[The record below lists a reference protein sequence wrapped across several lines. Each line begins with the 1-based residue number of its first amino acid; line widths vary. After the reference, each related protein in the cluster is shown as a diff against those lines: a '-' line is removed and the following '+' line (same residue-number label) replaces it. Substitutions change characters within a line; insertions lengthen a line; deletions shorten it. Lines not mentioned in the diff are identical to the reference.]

1 MKVAVVHGYGGLRDG
16 AARDLWRWTA
26 RHPEWHPGE
35 FGRVVGSYALSAPD
49 AAVLVDPL
57 LGEDAGPVL
66 ERLDGLV
73 GDRLVIATIPYHV
86 RSAEALWR
94 RYAPRAE
101 ATIHG
106 HPGVAK
112 RLQDTAGFRPLEPGD
127 TLPGG
132 VTAHAIGRPRRHE
145 QPLHLSSHRALAFG
159 DAVVEVDSAL
169 RMWADKRVD
178 EKVRRFYAER
188 FAPTLEPLLA
198 LDLERVLVTHGEPVL
213 EGGGEAL
220 AAALR
225 RPPWYRH
232 G

>member
-1 MKVAVVHGYGGLRDG
+1 MERLAD
-16 AARDLWRWTA
+16 DLWRWTA

-35 FGRVVGSYALSAPD
+35 FGRLVGCYALSAPD

-73 GDRLVIATIPYHV
+73 GDRLVIAVTIPYHV

-101 ATIHG
+101 TTIHG
-106 HPGVAK
+106 HPAVAK
-112 RLQDTAGFRPLEPGD
+112 RLQDAAGFRPLEPGQ

-132 VTAHAIGRPRRHE
+132 VTAHAIGRPRRYE

-159 DAVVEVDSAL
+159 DAVVEVDGAL

-198 LDLERVLVTHGEPVL
+198 LDVERVLVTHGEPVL
-213 EGGGEAL
+213 ESGGDAL

-225 RPPWYRH
+225 RPPWHRH

>member
-1 MKVAVVHGYGGLRDG
+1 MEQLAD
-16 AARDLWRWTA
+16 DLWRWTA

-35 FGRVVGSYALSAPD
+35 FGRVVGCYALAAPD

-66 ERLDGLV
+66 ELLDRLV
-73 GDRLVIATIPYHV
+73 RDRLVIAITIPYHA
-86 RSAEALWR
+86 RSAVALWR

-106 HPGVAK
+106 HPAVAK
-112 RLQDTAGFRPLEPGD
+112 RLEDASGFRPLEPGE

-132 VTAHAIGRPRRHE
+132 VTAHAIGRPRRYE
-145 QPLHLSSHRALAFG
+145 QPLYLAPHRALAFG
-159 DAVVEVDSAL
+159 DAVVEVDGAL
-169 RMWADKRVD
+169 RMWANRRVD

-198 LDLERVLVTHGEPVL
+198 LDVERVLVSHREPVG
-213 EGGGEAL
+213 EGGGAAL

-225 RPPWYRH
+225 APPWN
-232 G
+232 

>member
-1 MKVAVVHGYGGLRDG
+1 MGTVGDAMERLADH
-16 AARDLWRWTA
+16 LWRWTA

-35 FGRVVGSYALSAPD
+35 FGRVVGCYTLSAPD
-49 AAVLVDPL
+49 AVVLVDPL
-57 LGEDAGPVL
+57 LGDDAGPVL

-73 GDRLVIATIPYHV
+73 GDRLVIAVTVPYHV

-101 ATIHG
+101 TTIHG
-106 HPGVAK
+106 HPAAAK
-112 RLQDTAGFRPLEPGD
+112 RLQDATGFRPLESGE

-145 QPLHLSSHRALAFG
+145 QPLHLASHRALAFG
-159 DAVVEVDSAL
+159 DAVVEVDGAL
-169 RMWADKRVD
+169 RMWADRRVD

-198 LDLERVLVTHGEPVL
+198 LDVERVLVTHGEPVL
-213 EGGGEAL
+213 EAGGEAL